1 MISIE
6 DFDPLG
12 HKDKMINTPRSLMA
26 CQELGIKPEELFL
39 WNEEGFLKALGQEGI
54 DNIDTGAAY
63 QQYLEEMQLIFEKI
77 RELREQIIEEND
89 NGETGNFQGN
99 NINVDMAQVEPEVDN
114 TDDDDGEEHDQHHIK
129 SKNLSKSRKLKKRT
143 KKRPKTA
150 TNYGSQPSAD
160 MMNQFQKAQF
170 LQSNKTKNR
179 RSRLDDEDEDSPEP
193 LPFNERSQKPSNSSK
208 IHELELKE
216 QRRQVNMLQST
227 THADRK
233 RERLMRKLLEG
244 NLQAR
249 KAVLIKKGRRTS
261 TSRLQKTKAAGA
273 DVQEC
278 RPRPSRQP

>member
-99 NINVDMAQVEPEVDN
+99 HINVDMAQVEPEVDN

-129 SKNLSKSRKLKKRT
+129 SKNLSKSRKLKKKT

-150 TNYGSQPSAD
+150 TDYGSQPSAD

-193 LPFNERSQKPSNSSK
+193 LPFHERSQKPSNSSK

-227 THADRK
+227 THADQK

-249 KAVLIKKGRRTS
+249 KAVLIKKGRRPS
-261 TSRLQKTKAAGA
+261 TSRLQETEAAGA
-273 DVQEC
+273 DV
-278 RPRPSRQP
+278 